1 MAYTGIDIADRI
13 LEAVLARKLSA
24 GERLGEQ
31 QLAMLFDC
39 SRTVVREAL
48 TMLSTRGIVQASARR
63 GWYVVQPTPHE
74 AREAFEARA
83 VIEQGLIRQSPP
95 LSPTALARLQQ
106 HVQTEQ
112 AALQA
117 NDDATAS
124 FLLGDFHVC
133 LAQCLGNQLLAE
145 TLRSFTAR
153 TTLVATLYQSH
164 ESAQASCDDH
174 VKIVAALASGDS
186 AQAEAL
192 MGRHLLQV
200 LESLQTPPATDQLAQ
215 LRHALAPMSPPAA
228 PPASNAVAPAAAL
241 SVSTS
246 SSTYLGALL

>member
-1 MAYTGIDIADRI
+1 MAYTGTDIADRI
-13 LEAVLARKLSA
+13 LEAVLARKLA
-24 GERLGEQ
+24 PGERLGEQ

-39 SRTVVREAL
+39 SRTIVREAL

-63 GWYVVQPTPHE
+63 GWYVVQPSPHE

-83 VIEQGLIRQSPP
+83 VIEQGLIRHAAP
-95 LSPTALARLQQ
+95 LSPEALARLQQ

-112 AALQA
+112 AALDA

-153 TTLVATLYQSH
+153 TTLIATLYQSH
-164 ESAQASCDDH
+164 DSAQASCEDH
-174 VKIVAALASGDS
+174 VNIVAALARGDT
-186 AQAEAL
+186 AAAEAL

-200 LESLQTPPATDQLAQ
+200 LHSLQTTPTTDHLAQ
-215 LRHALAPMSPPAA
+215 LRQALAPMAPQAA
-228 PPASNAVAPAAAL
+228 AVATNPTL
-241 SVSTS
+241 STP
-246 SSTYLGALL
+246 TYLGALL

>member
-1 MAYTGIDIADRI
+1 MAYTGTDIADRI
-13 LEAVLARKLSA
+13 LEAVLARKLA
-24 GERLGEQ
+24 PGERLGEQ
-31 QLAMLFDC
+31 QLALLFDC
-39 SRTVVREAL
+39 SRTIVREAL

-83 VIEQGLIRQSPP
+83 VIEQGLIRQAPP
-95 LSPTALARLQQ
+95 LSPAALARLQQ

-112 AALQA
+112 AALNA

-153 TTLVATLYQSH
+153 TTLIATLYQSH

-174 VKIVAALASGDS
+174 VRIVDALARGDT
-186 AQAEAL
+186 AEAEAL

-200 LESLQTPPATDQLAQ
+200 LQSLQTPSNTDQLAQ
-215 LRHALAPMSPPAA
+215 LRQALAPMA
-228 PPASNAVAPAAAL
+228 APAATTAAPAPD
-241 SVSTS
+241 STPS
-246 SSTYLGALL
+246 PYLGALL

>member
-1 MAYTGIDIADRI
+1 MAYTGTDIADRI
-13 LEAVLARKLSA
+13 LEAVLARKLSP

-31 QLAMLFDC
+31 QLAVLFDC
-39 SRTVVREAL
+39 SRTIVREAL

-83 VIEQGLIRQSPP
+83 VIEQGLIRRAGP
-95 LSPTALARLQQ
+95 LSPDALARLQQ
-106 HVQTEQ
+106 HVHTEQ

-133 LAQCLGNQLLAE
+133 LAQCLGNHLLAE

-174 VKIVAALASGDS
+174 VNIVAALARGDTAS
-186 AQAEAL
+186 AEAL

-200 LESLQTPPATDQLAQ
+200 LQSLQTTPATEQLDQLAQ
-215 LRHALAPMSPPAA
+215 LRQALAPMQTSSA
-228 PPASNAVAPAAAL
+228 AVAPD
-241 SVSTS
+241 SDSPS